1 MACSRPQCMAK
12 ITDAET
18 NNYFKQPTAYF
29 AGKMV
34 GMLRLTLETVS
45 TKRIREYSCTSFP
58 TFIYC

>member
-12 ITDAET
+12 ITDAES

-45 TKRIREYSCTSFP
+45 TKRIREY
-58 TFIYC
+58 